1 MKKINPNNVVSN
13 LSLKAIL
20 PWSLDIADDI
30 LKTAPTDIHV
40 VQSGMK

>member
-20 PWSLDIADDI
+20 PWSFDIADES
-30 LKTAPTDIHV
+30 LKMAPTDTHV